1 MSAMRMTAAAV
12 TLYAE
17 HDVTDQLAR
26 LVADTAFRLDS
37 IEPGPVPGTVTCL
50 FVRRRPGLVVGGG
63 NLVDL
68 AHRIQRNCEIYGA
81 HRVDDLAVVAS

>member
-12 TLYAE
+12 TLYAD
-17 HDVTDQLAR
+17 HDVTHELEV
-26 LVADTAFRLDS
+26 LVVGTAFRLDS
-37 IEPGPVPGTVTCL
+37 IEPGPVPGTITCL

-68 AHRIQRNCEIYGA
+68 AHRIQRNCEVYGA
-81 HRVDDLAVVAS
+81 HRVDDLVAVPS